1 MIGRLAI
8 ASLGALL
15 AYAPASATPVYTQ
28 FIAFGDSTLDS
39 GWWKGALATPG
50 QCDGAASPCGTGN
63 PTRDTLIRNAI
74 ANGGTGA
81 PVGVGLMH
89 SEVLAGKFGLTAIP
103 ANQPGGTNYAIS
115 GSKDAVF
122 AGTGNL
128 YPNPNLPSTVGQI
141 NNYLT
146 STGGTANSSALYVFS
161 SGGNDLSYANDT
173 YGANFAAKQ
182 AYLTTQI
189 NAYVSKID
197 FLQGLGARNILVE
210 GVQASGPLGIYYN
223 DTLRAALNSAEVD
236 YIYADVAGLIA
247 TVKANPTAY
256 GFTPFTVA
264 PGINGPTTGSACV
277 AGAGSGWGQWCA
289 NKTTS
294 DGTYARL
301 RSVDSEETSFY
312 SDDQH
317 LSAAGQR
324 ILAEYEY
331 GLLQTAIPEPSTW
344 AMMIL
349 GFAGVG
355 YMAYRRKSKPAL
367 MAV

>member
-1 MIGRLAI
+1 MIGRLVI

-15 AYAPASATPVYTQ
+15 AYAPASAAPVYSQ

-115 GSKDAVF
+115 GSKTAVF

-128 YPNPNLPSTVGQI
+128 YPNANLPSTVGQI
-141 NNYLT
+141 DNYLT

-161 SGGNDLSYANDT
+161 SGGNDLTYANQT
-173 YGANFAAKQ
+173 YDADFAAKQ

-197 FLQGLGARNILVE
+197 FLQSVGAKNILVE
-210 GVQASGPLGIYYN
+210 GVQPSGPLGIYYN

-247 TVKANPTAY
+247 TVTANPTAY
-256 GFTPFTVA
+256 GFTADTVK

-289 NKTTS
+289 NKTS
-294 DGTYARL
+294 NGPYARL
-301 RSVDSEETSFY
+301 RSVDSEETSFF
-312 SDDQH
+312 SDDAH

-331 GLLQTAIPEPSTW
+331 GLLQAAVPEPSTW
-344 AMMIL
+344 ATMIL
-349 GFAGVG
+349 GFAGMG
-355 YMAYRRKSKPAL
+355 FMAYRRKTGRPAL
-367 MAV
+367 Q